1 MTPERW
7 RKVRAVLDSVLEL
20 PPEARAEHLE
30 RNCSEDPTLRREV
43 ESLICSY
50 EEAGGFLETS
60 VKEIERE
67 TASKAQA
74 DAWTGRCIGPWRVIA
89 KLGEGGMAVVYQAED
104 TRLRRTVAL
113 KFLRAD
119 VAKDSQALERFR
131 REARA
136 ASALNHPYICTIY
149 EIDEYQGQPFIAME
163 LLNGQTLKN
172 QMTGGPL
179 PTERLL
185 ALAIQVSDAL
195 EAAHAKGI
203 VHRDIKPANVFVTK
217 RGEAKILDFGVAKLV
232 AQRRASTSSAE
243 TEKEEL
249 TSPGVALGT
258 AAYMSPEQALGREV
272 DARSD
277 IFSLGVVLYEG
288 ASGQR
293 PFERNTSAELLE
305 AILHHIPV
313 PPAQLNPRVPAELQ
327 RIIAKAM
334 EKRRELRYQTAAD
347 LKADLTRLKR
357 DMESGRPSSF
367 TATQTAAVAP
377 RAAAPGLTAFKRWQW
392 GLVAAAGIALLVTA
406 SLLYFRRP
414 HTLTER
420 DSLLLADFVNTTGES
435 VFDGTLRQ
443 ALAFKLEESP
453 FLNIVPEERVRETLR
468 LMNRSPDGRL
478 TTAIAKEVCERQ
490 NVKAMLS
497 GSIAPLGSHYAIA
510 LDAMNCHGGDSLAR
524 EFVEAEGKEQVLR
537 ALGQAAS
544 SLRSKLGESLASIQK
559 FDVPLEQ
566 ATTASL
572 EALKAFTLAVAA
584 RTKGDLAIPLY
595 ERAINLDPNFAWA
608 YANLSHVYWS
618 LGEYEKE
625 QEYTKKAFE
634 LRQRVSERERLH
646 ISLRYFF
653 NENWAE
659 FIKTAD
665 VYTRIYPR
673 DVRPHNSLHLFYL
686 MQGLSEK
693 AMEEGQAV
701 LRLDE
706 TSGLWA
712 LARAYLQ
719 MDRFDEAKA
728 VAEKLIARG
737 TESFQFTLYDIAF
750 VQGDTAGMQKH
761 ADSARGKPYEFFMH
775 YLEGQAAMF
784 SGRLQRGEEHFR
796 HATDLAL
803 RSGLKETAAGFS
815 GKAAMVEAVCG
826 NFRLAQASA
835 RQIAPSRSVE
845 AAIALAL
852 SGDTPRAQ
860 AYVDEV
866 ARRYPS
872 NLWFDTFER
881 PLVQAAIEIQQGN
894 PSKAIDLLEPLSPY
908 GLGWGRPLFPIYLRG
923 QAYLGARRG
932 KEAAADFQKILDHRG
947 VDSTS
952 PFYALAHLG
961 LARAWAQAGD
971 TAQSRRAYEDFLA
984 VWKDADPDIPILLE
998 AKAEYA
1004 RLKP

>member
-1 MTPERW
+1 
-7 RKVRAVLDSVLEL
+7 
-20 PPEARAEHLE
+20 
-30 RNCSEDPTLRREV
+30 
-43 ESLICSY
+43 
-50 EEAGGFLETS
+50 
-60 VKEIERE
+60 
-67 TASKAQA
+67 
-74 DAWTGRCIGPWRVIA
+74 
-89 KLGEGGMAVVYQAED
+89 MAVVYQAED
-104 TRLRRTVAL
+104 TRLGRTVAL

-119 VAKDSQALERFR
+119 LAEDREALERFR

-149 EIDEYQGQPFIAME
+149 EIDEHQGQPFIAME
-163 LLNGQTLKN
+163 LLKGQTLKH
-172 QMTGGPL
+172 QMTRGPL
-179 PTERLL
+179 QTEQML
-185 ALAIQVSDAL
+185 ALGIQVSDAL
-195 EAAHAKGI
+195 ETAHAEGI

-217 RGEAKILDFGVAKLV
+217 RGDAKILDFGVAKLV
-232 AQRRASTSSAE
+232 AQRRPTRSSPG

-258 AAYMSPEQALGREV
+258 AAYMSPEQAVGETV

-277 IFSLGVVLYEG
+277 VFSLGVVLYEG
-288 ASGQR
+288 VSGKR
-293 PFERNTSAELLE
+293 PFEGSTSAELVE

-313 PPAQLNPRVPAELQ
+313 PPAQLNPKVPAELQ
-327 RIIAKAM
+327 RIIGKAM
-334 EKRRELRYQTAAD
+334 EKRRERRYQTAAD
-347 LKADLTRLKR
+347 LKADLARLKR
-357 DMESGRPSSF
+357 DIESGRPTGF
-367 TATQTAAVAP
+367 TATQTAAVSP
-377 RAAAPGLTAFKRWQW
+377 RAAPGLSAFKRWQW
-392 GLVAAAGIALLVTA
+392 RVVAAAAIAVLATA
-406 SLLYFRRP
+406 SVLYLRRP
-414 HTLTER
+414 QTLTER

-453 FLNIVPEERVRETLR
+453 FLNIVPEERIRETLR
-468 LMNRSPDGRL
+468 LMNRSPDERL
-478 TTAIAKEVCERQ
+478 TTAITKEVCERQ
-490 NVKAMLS
+490 NVKAMLR
-497 GSIAPLGSHYAIA
+497 GSIVPVGTHYAIA
-510 LDAMNCHGGDSLAR
+510 LEAMNCRGGDSLAR
-524 EFVEAEGKEQVLR
+524 EFVEAEGKEQVLK
-537 ALGQAAS
+537 ALGKAAS

-608 YANLSHVYWS
+608 YAGLSHVYWS

-625 QEYTKKAFE
+625 QEFTKKAFE

-653 NENWAE
+653 NENWGE

-673 DVRPHNSLHLFYL
+673 DVRPHNSLHLFHL
-686 MQGLSEK
+686 MQGQPEK
-693 AMEEGQAV
+693 AMEEGREV

-719 MDRFDEAKA
+719 SNRFDEAKA
-728 VAEKLIARG
+728 VAEKLLARG
-737 TESFQFTLYDIAF
+737 AESFQFTLYDIAF
-750 VQGDTAGMQKH
+750 AQGDAAGMQKH
-761 ADSARGKPYEFFMH
+761 ADSARGKPFEFFMH

-784 SGRLQRGEEHFR
+784 SGRLQSGEGHFR
-796 HATDLAL
+796 HATELAL

-815 GKAAMVEAVCG
+815 GKAAMVEAACG

-860 AYVDEV
+860 AYVDEL
-866 ARRYPS
+866 AHHYPS
-872 NLWFDTFER
+872 NMWFDTFER

-894 PSKAIDLLEPLSPY
+894 LSKAIDLLKDLTPY

-932 KEAAADFQKILDHRG
+932 NEAAEDFQKILDHRG

-961 LARAWAQAGD
+961 LARAWAQSGD
-971 TAQSRRAYEDFLA
+971 TAQSRRAYENFLA
-984 VWKDADPDIPILLE
+984 LWKDADPDIPILLE

-1004 RLKP
+1004 RLN